1 MLILR
6 ISAAILS
13 AVLVALAFPPWEW
26 AGAGWIGLVPLML
39 VSRSRDKMGWLYWGA
54 GFLFWLIT
62 INWVRHVTYLGMVV
76 LCAYLGLYWM
86 LWGWLW
92 QRWYCRHSQWGSW
105 QNLRLAFWAATGWVA
120 LDWVRGVLF
129 SGFPWNRLGISQYR
143 QLPFVQLASLGGVD
157 LLTWLL
163 VFVNAIIALTLVRF
177 YREARR
183 LQPVKT
189 HWDFS
194 LTVALVG
201 LCFVWGGSQLNQKP
215 VASETLEVALIQGN
229 VPQDEKFSPE
239 NERAIIER
247 YVRYTHLAGMQSP
260 DLILW
265 PETATGS
272 TFFEDVTFTSEV
284 QQLLKETNY
293 FLLIGALDYDG
304 ENYFNSAF
312 LLNSQKESYQGY
324 RKQHLVPFGEFI
336 PGRRWAPWLVNWIPI
351 PMDYKAGQEAGVVT
365 WKGKEREIP
374 LGILICF
381 EDVIPTLARTRVKE
395 GAKVLINLTN
405 DGWFKN
411 SSGAW
416 QHALNAMFR
425 CVETGLP
432 MVRSAN
438 TGVSGV
444 IDSRGKWQ
452 QMLTD
457 GKGKKVEVE
466 GLLRASVKVPKISQ
480 STWYLR
486 GGYFFPLFCL
496 GITGL
501 FLGYEFYRFC
511 RMERVARALCATQ
524 EVSLTNPQLK
534 KD

>member
-6 ISAAILS
+6 LCAAVLS
-13 AVLVALAFPPWEW
+13 ALLAALAFPPVEW
-26 AGAGWIGLVPLML
+26 AGAGWFCLVPLML
-39 VSRSRDKMGWLYWGA
+39 ISRCKDKVVWWYGIV

-62 INWVRHVTYLGMVV
+62 INWVRHVTWVGLVF
-76 LCAYLGLYWM
+76 LAAYLALYWL
-86 LWGWLW
+86 LWGGLW
-92 QRWYCRHSQWGSW
+92 QYWYRRHSQWGSW
-105 QNLRLAFWAATGWVA
+105 QNLRLAFWGATSWVA
-120 LDWVRGVLF
+120 LDWIRGVLF

-143 QLPFVQLASLGGVD
+143 QLPLVQLASLGGVD

-163 VFVNAIIALTLVRF
+163 VFVNAMIALTLVRF

-194 LTVALVG
+194 LTVTLVG
-201 LCFVWGGSQLNQKP
+201 MCFFWGFRQLSQKAE
-215 VASETLEVALIQGN
+215 ASETLEVALIQGN

-239 NERAIIER
+239 NERSIIEH
-247 YVRYTHLAGMQSP
+247 YVNYTRLAAVQSP

-284 QQLLKETNY
+284 QVLLQKANY
-293 FLLIGALDYDG
+293 SLLFGALDY
-304 ENYFNSAF
+304 ENDSYYNSAF
-312 LLNSQKESYQGY
+312 LLDPKQENYQNY

-336 PGRRWAPWLVNWIPI
+336 PGRRWAPWLVNWVPI
-351 PMDYKAGQEAGVVT
+351 PLDYQPGRGSGVLR
-365 WKGKEREIP
+365 WRGKEREIA

-381 EDVIPTLARTRVKE
+381 EDVIPSLARERVKE
-395 GAKVLINLTN
+395 GARVLINLTN
-405 DGWFKN
+405 DGWFKD
-411 SSGAW
+411 SSEAW

-444 IDSRGKWQ
+444 IDERGRWLQ
-452 QMLTD
+452 ILTD
-457 GKGKKVEVE
+457 GEGKKVEVE
-466 GLLRASVKVPKISQ
+466 GLLRTKVQVPKISR
-480 STWYLR
+480 STGYLR
-486 GGYFFPLFCL
+486 GGYFFPLFCV

-501 FLGYEFYRFC
+501 FLGYEFYRFR
-511 RMERVARALCATQ
+511 RMDRVARTLRAAQ
-524 EVSLTNPQLK
+524 EVSLTSPPPK